1 VEESSKRGD
10 CHKHGGRN
18 HLSSV
23 AVPSFN
29 LHSVISHMI
38 LLMMLMK
45 MVSAVRTPN
54 LAYSMVLD
62 FHGTFYFKFYF
73 VFMFKVLFMHRL
85 CTVSHC
91 INYRGCAT
99 LKGAG
104 LSVVLA
110 FTLQKSNKYKQ

>member
-18 HLSSV
+18 HLSV

-38 LLMMLMK
+38 LLLMMMMMK

-73 VFMFKVLFMHRL
+73 VFR
-85 CTVSHC
+85 
-91 INYRGCAT
+91 I
-99 LKGAG
+99 
-104 LSVVLA
+104 
-110 FTLQKSNKYKQ
+110 

>member
-10 CHKHGGRN
+10 CYKHRGRK

-23 AVPSFN
+23 DVPSFN
-29 LHSVISHMI
+29 LHNVMPHVIG
-38 LLMMLMK
+38 MMM
-45 MVSAVRTPN
+45 MMMMSAVRNPN
-54 LAYSMVLD
+54 IAYSMVLD

-73 VFMFKVLFMHRL
+73 VFRFKVLCMHRL

-99 LKGAG
+99 LKGIG
-104 LSVVLA
+104 LNVVLA
-110 FTLQKSNKYKQ
+110 FPLQRPYKYKQ